1 MLYSF
6 NDWWSY
12 IRIKAS
18 LSILC
23 QSPFP
28 GEDEEEVFDSI
39 VNDDVQYPGC
49 LSPDSISINQKVTT
63 PLSLLILSLI
73 FVYIWKPF
81 RKSFVMKIP
90 VFVLNPHPVCTCSFL
105 RGIQRKDWEL
115 ERGTEMKSRASNFS
129 S

>member
-49 LSPDSISINQKVTT
+49 LSPDSISIIQKVTT
-63 PLSLLILSLI
+63 SPFSAHSVSHI
-73 FVYIWKPF
+73 FYIFGNRSETVQKYF
-81 RKSFVMKIP
+81 CYENIS
-90 VFVLNPHPVCTCSFL
+90 VCF
-105 RGIQRKDWEL
+105 
-115 ERGTEMKSRASNFS
+115 
-129 S
+129 